1 MYQSNISFNGKTC
14 LTWVIGWWVILLSS
28 VVWAGEG
35 TELKLPLPKAKGNY
49 SETQPCVEP
58 IDVIRRLHGSLLK
71 RQRDKTMH
79 QGIRTESDGQPA
91 KHSLIG
97 CIDCHVVPDAQG
109 QYPDIHTS
117 QHFCNSCHTYAA
129 VQVDCFQCHA
139 AKPGEVMVQKPVAVE
154 VTPVPEEPE
163 SPPASPAATEP
174 PPNSGTAESP
184 ANSGQD
190 ATATPATATPAQ
202 P

>member
-1 MYQSNISFNGKTC
+1 MHRCNISSNRETLF
-14 LTWVIGWWVILLSS
+14 TWVIGLWVILLSGA
-28 VVWAGEG
+28 VWATDD
-35 TELKLPLPKAKGNY
+35 TELKLPLPKPKGNY
-49 SETQPCVEP
+49 SETQECVEP

-79 QGIRTESDGQPA
+79 QGIRTESDGKPA

-97 CIDCHVVPDAQG
+97 CIDCHVVPDTQG
-109 QYPDIHTS
+109 QYPDIHTP

-139 AKPGEVMVQKPVAVE
+139 TKPGEVVAKPVAVE
-154 VTPVPEEPE
+154 ITPVVEEPE
-163 SPPASPAATEP
+163 KETAQPSATEP
-174 PPNSGTAESP
+174 P

-190 ATATPATATPAQ
+190 ATATPGTPQ
-202 P
+202 